1 MTMVSSFRQADDSLP
16 RVDYGEMLD
25 RIVEAI
31 ANQPGLFRV
40 SDDSE
45 RLLVNVEAIAHQI
58 AHQNLTDPILGVD
71 WRVRAAT
78 LNFSDSCAAQFPDK
92 IRAIR
97 QALLEQLQS
106 SLNAKNLETSTFLSS
121 LLQDFSTFQ
130 NSQPSLDLSYP
141 FTPYTE
147 LQKQRLQIQSPGSIK
162 FHKLTITVD
171 STDALNRNLPEEL
184 RRYIYEQLHAETDE
198 QQDELED
205 MLRDLIAD
213 KDSDLDRLKRLVD
226 TEVLGQL
233 KKAAKI
239 QYLEYLE
246 ENINA
251 KKHRE
256 VVYLRDL
263 IRRLKALNDYIADP
277 NKADAEYEVSYQGKT
292 VNFRQLFSRAE
303 ALDILPV
310 IPIIEGY
317 LGETT
322 DPLHN
327 RRQFI
332 FGLKLKL
339 NGPVQNQG
347 SKNAFDY
354 YCSLLDLEQEENQAS
369 AQTKYGLE
377 KILKVTFLY
386 FFVFAS
392 DCNPEAE
399 GYNYS
404 DELQYDPVSRFEANI
419 LGTLQGNNNQ
429 EKVGLLRGI
438 RKGLEK
444 FKVKDKVERLV
455 KLVKH
460 TLTRERVIPSS
471 EHCIHVGVRKT
482 LLETDVDRIL
492 NRLTLFKD
500 VLRKNQKESLQYL
513 SVGEA
518 TVNPDILCQLPVK
531 IKIEDIRYAETS
543 DRQSFSMSYDL
554 DNLQSFPV
562 LLTPKK
568 CLTDGVY
575 KKHYETLQS
584 RKLVLFH
591 IDTVKNEKL
600 DDRQAFLYR
609 FTFTL
614 LFYIVVQQL
623 ASYLPNPENLFIPIV
638 RFHLTNKN
646 NSSPLE
652 EFILN
657 LSVTVSHLLNEEKI
671 LANFQ
676 GFDITSNN
684 IHKTRNGL
692 SSLYSRLPKV
702 FSFDKLEETPKLD
715 KLAIIVVS
723 SRETDA
729 QYQTD
734 KSQHLSNLMG
744 EVVSVTRREDAR
756 IEINCLSTFSDSY
769 LRSEIFDNPLVI
781 RDKIT
786 ELYQQGYRHFVYI
799 AKAPYTSS
807 LNMTV
812 EEDRLFFMS
821 RSLIR
826 RLRNNNPDILIYP
839 MFFDKYYVRSS
850 MNLTPKS
857 LYVQDIRELTQLVD
871 DPSQQAVV
879 FFNLF
884 NGLKVG
890 NTDERFYNG
899 VISYA
904 TLLNTYK
911 GILDN
916 EVIYQGLLH
925 EGELKHDI
933 LQYLTLFHFSRY
945 EATRNI
951 SLKLDPYQ
959 NIIGD
964 YSVGKL
970 SLFKHMNGKS
980 EFNSLAFL
988 TEAKKALRV
997 D

>member
-1 MTMVSSFRQADDSLP
+1 MSMVSSFRHADESLP
-16 RVDYGEMLD
+16 KVDYRDILD
-25 RIVEAI
+25 RIVQAI
-31 ANQPGLFRV
+31 ANQRGLFRV
-40 SDDSE
+40 SDDLG
-45 RLLVNVEAIAHQI
+45 RLLVNVEAIAHSI
-58 AHQNLTDPILGVD
+58 AHQNLTDPILGGD

-78 LNFSDSCAAQFPDK
+78 INFSPSCAEQFPDQ

-97 QALLEQLQS
+97 QALLVQLES
-106 SLNAKNLETSTFLSS
+106 SLREKNLETRAFLSS

-141 FTPYTE
+141 FKPYTG
-147 LQKQRLQIQSPGSIK
+147 LQKERLHIESPGSIK

-171 STDALNRNLPEEL
+171 RTDTLNRNLPEEL
-184 RRYIYEQLHAETDE
+184 RRYIHEQLATQTNE
-198 QQDELED
+198 QESDLED
-205 MLRDLIAD
+205 VLTDLIQD
-213 KDSDLDRLKRLVD
+213 DNSDLDRLKRLMD

-233 KKAAKI
+233 KKEAKI

-246 ENINA
+246 QNINA
-251 KKHRE
+251 TRHPE

-277 NKADAEYEVSYQGKT
+277 NKADADYEVTYQGKT

-322 DPLHN
+322 DPLKN

-347 SKNAFDY
+347 SESAFDY
-354 YCSLLDLEQEENQAS
+354 YCSLLDLDREENQAVARS
-369 AQTKYGLE
+369 QYGLE
-377 KILKVTFLY
+377 KILKVAFLY

-392 DCNPEAE
+392 DCDPEAE
-399 GYNYS
+399 GYNYN
-404 DELQYDPVSRFEANI
+404 DELQYDPVSRFDNNI
-419 LGTLQGNNNQ
+419 LGRLQGDNDGA
-429 EKVGLLRGI
+429 KVSLLRGI
-438 RKGLEK
+438 RRGLEQFK
-444 FKVKDKVERLV
+444 AKEKVKRLV
-455 KLVKH
+455 ELVKDI
-460 TLTRERVIPSS
+460 LNQRRVLPPD

-482 LLETDVDRIL
+482 LLETNVEEIL
-492 NRLTLFKD
+492 QRLTLFKE
-500 VLRKNQKESLQYL
+500 VLRRNPKESLQYL

-518 TVNPDILCQLPVK
+518 TVNPDIFCQLPVS

-543 DRQSFSMSYDL
+543 DRQTFSMSYNL
-554 DNLQSFPV
+554 GSLQSFPV

-568 CLTDGVY
+568 CLTDRGY

-591 IDTVKNEKL
+591 IDTVKNERL
-600 DDRQAFLYR
+600 DNQQAFLYR

-623 ASYLPNPENLFIPIV
+623 AHYLPNPENLFIPIV

-657 LSVTVSHLLNEEKI
+657 LSVTVSHLLNEDKI

-702 FSFDKLEETPKLD
+702 FSFDNPEETPKLE

-723 SRETDA
+723 SRESDA
-729 QYQTD
+729 HYQTD
-734 KSQHLSNLMG
+734 KDRHLSNLMG

-769 LRSEIFDNPLVI
+769 PRSQMFKNPLVL
-781 RDKIT
+781 RDKIA

-821 RSLIR
+821 RSLIHC
-826 RLRNNNPDILIYP
+826 LRDNNPEILIYP

-850 MNLTPKS
+850 MSLKPKS

-871 DPSQQAVV
+871 DPSQQSVV

-890 NTDERFYNG
+890 NTDDRFYNG

-911 GILDN
+911 GILEN
-916 EVIYQGLLH
+916 EVMYQGLLH
-925 EGELKHDI
+925 EGDLKHDI

-970 SLFKHMNGKS
+970 SLFKHINGKS
-980 EFNSLAFL
+980 DFNSLAFL
-988 TEAKKALRV
+988 TEVKKALI
-997 D
+997 

>member
-1 MTMVSSFRQADDSLP
+1 MVNRFQENNDSLP

-25 RIVEAI
+25 RIIEAI
-31 ANQPGLFRV
+31 ANQRGLFRV
-40 SDDSE
+40 SDDLG
-45 RLLVNVEAIAHQI
+45 RLLVNVEAIAHSI

-78 LNFSDSCAAQFPDK
+78 VNFSPTCTAQFRDK
-92 IRAIR
+92 IRNIR
-97 QALLEQLQS
+97 HALLEQLQS
-106 SLNAKNLETSTFLSS
+106 SLREKNLETSAFLSS
-121 LLQDFSTFQ
+121 LLQDFSSFQ
-130 NSQPSLDLSYP
+130 HSSPSLDLSYP
-141 FTPYTE
+141 FTTHPG
-147 LQKQRLQIQSPGSIK
+147 LQKERLQIQSPGSIK
-162 FHKLTITVD
+162 FHKLTIAVD
-171 STDALNRNLPEEL
+171 GTDRFEQHLPEEL
-184 RRYIYEQLHAETDE
+184 RRYISEQLHPETDE
-198 QQDELED
+198 QQGELED
-205 MLRDLIAD
+205 MLTDLIREEN
-213 KDSDLDRLKRLVD
+213 SDLDRLKRLVD

-233 KKAAKI
+233 KKEAKI

-246 ENINA
+246 QNINA
-251 KKHRE
+251 TRHPE

-263 IRRLKALNDYIADP
+263 IRRLKALNRYITDP
-277 NKADAEYEVSYQGKT
+277 NKADAEYEVSYQGRT

-322 DPLHN
+322 DPKRN
-327 RRQFI
+327 SRQFI

-347 SKNAFDY
+347 GENAFNY
-354 YCSLLDLEQEENQAS
+354 YCSLLDLDREENQAVARS
-369 AQTKYGLE
+369 QYGLQ
-377 KILKVTFLY
+377 KILKVAFLY

-392 DCNPEAE
+392 DCNLGAE
-399 GYNYS
+399 EYNYN
-404 DELQYDPVSRFEANI
+404 DELQYDPVSRFEAKI
-419 LGTLQGNNNQ
+419 LPTLQGENDGT
-429 EKVGLLRGI
+429 KVSLLRGI
-438 RKGLEK
+438 RKGLDK
-444 FKVKDKVERLV
+444 FKAKEKVKRLVELVKD
-455 KLVKH
+455 
-460 TLTRERVIPSS
+460 TLNQRRVLPPD

-482 LLETDVDRIL
+482 LLETDVETIL
-492 NRLTLFKD
+492 QRLTLFKE
-500 VLRKNQKESLQYL
+500 VLRGNPKQCLQYL

-518 TVNPDILCQLPVK
+518 TVNPDIFCQLPVS

-543 DRQSFSMSYDL
+543 DRQTFSMSYNL
-554 DNLQSFPV
+554 DHLQSFPV
-562 LLTPKK
+562 LLMPKQ
-568 CLTDGVY
+568 CRSSRAY
-575 KKHYETLQS
+575 STLKN
-584 RKLVLFH
+584 RKLVLCE
-591 IDTVKNEKL
+591 IDTEANQNL
-600 DDRQAFLYR
+600 NDRQAFLYR
-609 FTFTL
+609 FTFSL

-623 ASYLPNPENLFIPIV
+623 ACYLPNRENLFIPIV

-646 NSSPLE
+646 DSSPLE
-652 EFILN
+652 EFMLN
-657 LSVTVSHLLNEEKI
+657 LSVTVSHLLNEENI

-676 GFDITSNN
+676 GFDIRRVESY
-684 IHKTRNGL
+684 KTKNGL

-702 FSFDKLEETPKLD
+702 FSFDQLEETPKLE

-723 SRETDA
+723 SREADA
-729 QYQTD
+729 HYQTN
-734 KSQHLSNLMG
+734 KEQHLSNLMG

-769 LRSEIFDNPLVI
+769 PRSEMFNTPLVL
-781 RDKIT
+781 RDKIV
-786 ELYQQGYRHFVYI
+786 ELYQQGYQHFVYI

-807 LNMTV
+807 LNITA

-826 RLRNNNPDILIYP
+826 CLRDNNPDILIYP

-850 MNLTPKS
+850 MNLKPKS

-871 DPSQQAVV
+871 DSSQQSVV

-890 NTDERFYNG
+890 KSDERFYNG

-916 EVIYQGLLH
+916 AVIYQGLLH
-925 EGELKHDI
+925 EGDLKHDI

-988 TEAKKALRV
+988 TEVKKALI
-997 D
+997 

>member
-1 MTMVSSFRQADDSLP
+1 MVSSFRQADDSLP

-45 RLLVNVEAIAHQI
+45 RLLVNVEAIAHRI
-58 AHQNLTDPILGVD
+58 AQQNLDDPILGSD
-71 WRVRAAT
+71 RGIRAAT
-78 LNFSDSCAAQFPDK
+78 LNSSPSCAAQFPDK
-92 IRAIR
+92 IRNIR

-106 SLNAKNLETSTFLSS
+106 SLRAKNLETSAFLSS
-121 LLQDFSTFQ
+121 LVQDFSTFQ

-141 FTPYTE
+141 FTAYTG
-147 LQKQRLQIQSPGSIK
+147 LQKERLQIQSPGSIK

-171 STDALNRNLPEEL
+171 RTDTLNRNLPEEL
-184 RRYIYEQLHAETDE
+184 RRYIQEHLDTETDE
-198 QQDELED
+198 QQADLED
-205 MLRDLIAD
+205 VLTDLIQD
-213 KDSDLDRLKRLVD
+213 EHKDSDINLIKRLMD

-233 KKAAKI
+233 KKEAKI

-246 ENINA
+246 QNINA
-251 KKHRE
+251 DRHPE
-256 VVYLRDL
+256 VVYLQDL

-277 NKADAEYEVSYQGKT
+277 QRSDADYEVTYQGT
-292 VNFRQLFSRAE
+292 PVNFRQLFSRAE
-303 ALDILPV
+303 AFDILPV

-322 DPLHN
+322 DPRRN

-347 SKNAFDY
+347 SASAFDY
-354 YCSLLDLEQEENQAS
+354 YCSLLDLDREENQAVARS
-369 AQTKYGLE
+369 PYGLQ
-377 KILKVTFLY
+377 KILKVAFLY

-392 DCNPEAE
+392 DCDPEAE
-399 GYNYS
+399 GYNHNN
-404 DELQYDPVSRFEANI
+404 ELHYDPVSRFEAKI
-419 LGTLQGNNNQ
+419 LPTLQGDND
-429 EKVGLLRGI
+429 EAKVSLLRGI
-438 RKGLEK
+438 RRGLDKLKAREK
-444 FKVKDKVERLV
+444 VNRLV

-460 TLTRERVIPSS
+460 TLTREMVIPPS

-482 LLETDVDRIL
+482 LLETDVDTIFGRQ
-492 NRLTLFKD
+492 TLFREALKGNP
-500 VLRKNQKESLQYL
+500 KQCLQYL

-518 TVNPDILCQLPVK
+518 TVNPEILCQLPVS
-531 IKIEDIRYAETS
+531 IKIEDIRYSETS
-543 DRQSFSMSYDL
+543 DRQTFSMSYKL
-554 DNLQSFPV
+554 DHLQSFPV
-562 LLTPKK
+562 LLMPKQG
-568 CLTDGVY
+568 LTDKVH
-575 KKHYETLQS
+575 KKHYETLQR

-591 IDTVKNEKL
+591 IDTAQNEQL
-600 DDRQAFLYR
+600 DDQQAFLYR
-609 FTFTL
+609 FTFSL

-623 ASYLPNPENLFIPIV
+623 ARYLPNRKNLFIPIV

-646 NSSPLE
+646 NSSALE

-657 LSVTVSHLLNEEKI
+657 LSVTVSHLLNEEEI

-702 FSFDKLEETPKLD
+702 FSFDQLEETPQLE

-723 SRETDA
+723 SRESDA
-729 QYQTD
+729 HYQTD
-734 KSQHLSNLMG
+734 KDRHLSNLMG

-769 LRSEIFDNPLVI
+769 LRSEMFNTPLVL
-781 RDKIT
+781 RDKIV
-786 ELYQQGYRHFVYI
+786 ELYQRGYRHFVYI

-807 LNMTV
+807 LNITA

-826 RLRNNNPDILIYP
+826 CLVENNPDIKIYP

-850 MNLTPKS
+850 MSLKPKS

-871 DPSQQAVV
+871 DPSQQSVV

-890 NTDERFYNG
+890 KKDERFYNG

-925 EGELKHDI
+925 EGDLKHDI

-945 EATRNI
+945 EAMSKI

-980 EFNSLAFL
+980 DFNSLAFL
-988 TEAKKALRV
+988 TEVKKALI
-997 D
+997 

>member
-1 MTMVSSFRQADDSLP
+1 MVNRFQENNESLP
-16 RVDYGEMLD
+16 RVDYRDLLD
-25 RIVEAI
+25 RILQAI
-31 ANQPGLFRV
+31 ANQPSLFRV
-40 SDDSE
+40 SDDSR
-45 RLLVNVEAIAHQI
+45 RLLVNLEAIAHQI
-58 AHQNLTDPILGVD
+58 AHQNLTDPILGSD
-71 WRVRAAT
+71 RGVRAAT
-78 LNFSDSCAAQFPDK
+78 VNFSPSCAAQFPDQ

-97 QALLEQLQS
+97 QALLQQLQL
-106 SLNAKNLETSTFLSS
+106 SLRAKNLETSTFLSS

-130 NSQPSLDLSYP
+130 NAQPSLDLSYP
-141 FTPYTE
+141 FKAYTG
-147 LQKQRLQIQSPGSIK
+147 LQKERLQIQSPGSIK

-171 STDALNRNLPEEL
+171 GADRFDQHLPEEL
-184 RRYIYEQLHAETDE
+184 RRYLSEGLHPETDE
-198 QQDELED
+198 QQGELED
-205 MLRDLIAD
+205 VLTDLIREEN
-213 KDSDLDRLKRLVD
+213 SDLDRLKRLMD

-246 ENINA
+246 QNINA
-251 KKHRE
+251 SKHPD

-277 NKADAEYEVSYQGKT
+277 NKADAEYEVTYQGRT

-322 DPLHN
+322 DPIHH

-332 FGLKLKL
+332 FGLKLKF

-347 SKNAFDY
+347 GENAFDY
-354 YCSLLDLEQEENQAS
+354 YCSLLDLDREENQAVARS
-369 AQTKYGLE
+369 QYGLE
-377 KILKVTFLY
+377 KIFKVAFLY
-386 FFVFAS
+386 FFIFAS
-392 DCNPEAE
+392 DCDPDAE
-399 GYNYS
+399 NYNYS
-404 DELQYDPVSRFEANI
+404 DELNYDPVSRFEANI
-419 LGTLQGNNNQ
+419 LGKLQGNN
-429 EKVGLLRGI
+429 ESKKSGLLRGI
-438 RKGLEK
+438 RKGLEQ
-444 FKVKDKVERLV
+444 FKARKKVNRLV
-455 KLVKH
+455 KLVKE
-460 TLTRERVIPSS
+460 TLKQRRILPADEQF
-471 EHCIHVGVRKT
+471 IHVGVRKT
-482 LLETDVDRIL
+482 LLETDVDQIL
-492 NRLTLFKD
+492 QRSTLFKE
-500 VLRKNQKESLQYL
+500 VLRGNPKQCLQYL
-513 SVGEA
+513 ALGEA
-518 TVNPDILCQLPVK
+518 AVNPDIFCQLPVS

-543 DRQSFSMSYDL
+543 DSQSFSMSYNL
-554 DNLQSFPV
+554 ENLQSFPV

-568 CLTDGVY
+568 CLTDQDY
-575 KKHYETLQS
+575 QKHYETLQS

-591 IDTVKNEKL
+591 IDTDKNEKL
-600 DDRQAFLYR
+600 DHQPAFLYR

-614 LFYIVVQQL
+614 LFYIVIQQF
-623 ASYLPNPENLFIPIV
+623 ASHLPNRENLFIPIV
-638 RFHLTNKN
+638 RFHLTNRN
-646 NSSPLE
+646 DSSPLE
-652 EFILN
+652 EFMLN
-657 LSVTVSHLLNEEKI
+657 LSVTVSHLLNEENI

-676 GFDITSNN
+676 GFDIRRVESY
-684 IHKTRNGL
+684 KTRNGL

-702 FSFDKLEETPKLD
+702 FSFDNREETPKLE

-729 QYQTD
+729 HYQTD
-734 KSQHLSNLMG
+734 KEQHLSNLMG
-744 EVVSVTRREDAR
+744 EVVSVTRRQDAR

-769 LRSEIFDNPLVI
+769 SRSELFKNPLVL

-826 RLRNNNPDILIYP
+826 CLRDNNSEILIYP
-839 MFFDKYYVRSS
+839 MFFDKYYVLSS
-850 MNLTPKS
+850 MNLKPKS
-857 LYVQDIRELTQLVD
+857 LYVQDIRELTQLVN
-871 DPSQQAVV
+871 DPSQQSVV

-890 NTDERFYNG
+890 KTDERFYNG

-904 TLLNTYK
+904 TLLNTYN

-916 EVIYQGLLH
+916 EVMYQGLLH

-988 TEAKKALRV
+988 TEVKKALI
-997 D
+997 

>member
-1 MTMVSSFRQADDSLP
+1 MTMVSSFRPADESLP
-16 RVDYGEMLD
+16 KVDYRDILD
-25 RIVEAI
+25 RILQAI
-31 ANQPGLFRV
+31 AHQPHLFRV
-40 SDDSE
+40 SNDSG
-45 RLLVNVEAIAHQI
+45 RLLVNIEAIAHQI
-58 AHQNLTDPILGVD
+58 AQQNLTDPILGVD

-78 LNFSDSCAAQFPDK
+78 VNFSPSCAAEFPDQ

-97 QALLEQLQS
+97 QALLQQLQL
-106 SLNAKNLETSTFLSS
+106 SLREKNLETSTFLSS

-130 NSQPSLDLSYP
+130 NAQPSLDLSYP
-141 FTPYTE
+141 FKAYTG
-147 LQKQRLQIQSPGSIK
+147 LQKERLQIQSPGSIK

-171 STDALNRNLPEEL
+171 GADRFDQHLPEEL
-184 RRYIYEQLHAETDE
+184 RRYLSEQLHPETDE
-198 QQDELED
+198 QQDDLQD
-205 MLRDLIAD
+205 VLTDLIRD
-213 KDSDLDRLKRLVD
+213 KNSDLDRLKRLVD

-246 ENINA
+246 QNINA
-251 KKHRE
+251 SKHPE

-277 NKADAEYEVSYQGKT
+277 NKADAEYEVTYQGKT

-322 DPLHN
+322 DPIHH

-332 FGLKLKL
+332 FGLKLKF

-347 SKNAFDY
+347 GENAFDY
-354 YCSLLDLEQEENQAS
+354 YCSLLDLDREENQALARS
-369 AQTKYGLE
+369 QYGLE
-377 KILKVTFLY
+377 KIFKVAFLY

-392 DCNPEAE
+392 DCDPEAE

-404 DELQYDPVSRFEANI
+404 DELNYDPVSRFEANI
-419 LGTLQGNNNQ
+419 LGKLQADNDGA
-429 EKVGLLRGI
+429 KVKLLRGI
-438 RKGLEK
+438 RRGLEQ
-444 FKVKDKVERLV
+444 FKTREKVNRLV
-455 KLVKH
+455 KLVKE
-460 TLTRERVIPSS
+460 TLKQRRVLPAD
-471 EHCIHVGVRKT
+471 EQCIHVGVRKT
-482 LLETDVDRIL
+482 LLETDVDQIL
-492 NRLTLFKD
+492 QRSTVFKE
-500 VLRKNQKESLQYL
+500 VLRGNPKQCLQYL
-513 SVGEA
+513 ALGEA
-518 TVNPDILCQLPVK
+518 AVNPDIFCQLPVS

-543 DRQSFSMSYDL
+543 DSQSFSMSYNL
-554 DNLQSFPV
+554 ENLQSFPV
-562 LLTPKK
+562 LLMPRECRGSQGYT
-568 CLTDGVY
+568 
-575 KKHYETLQS
+575 TLKN
-584 RKLVLFH
+584 RKLVLFEM
-591 IDTVKNEKL
+591 DTQANQDL
-600 DDRQAFLYR
+600 DNQQAFVYR

-623 ASYLPNPENLFIPIV
+623 ASRLPNRENLFIPIV
-638 RFHLTNKN
+638 RFHLTNRN
-646 NSSPLE
+646 DSSPLE
-652 EFILN
+652 EFMLN
-657 LSVTVSHLLNEEKI
+657 LSVTVSHLLNEENI

-676 GFDITSNN
+676 GFDITRNN
-684 IHKTRNGL
+684 VHKTRNGL

-702 FSFDKLEETPKLD
+702 FSFDNREETPKLE

-729 QYQTD
+729 HYQTD
-734 KSQHLSNLMG
+734 KEQHLSNLMG
-744 EVVSVTRREDAR
+744 EVVSVTRRQDAR

-769 LRSEIFDNPLVI
+769 RRSEMFENPLVL

-786 ELYQQGYRHFVYI
+786 ELHQQGYRHFVYI

-826 RLRNNNPDILIYP
+826 CLRDNNPDILIYP

-850 MNLTPKS
+850 MSLKPKS
-857 LYVQDIRELTQLVD
+857 LYVQDIRELTQLVN

-890 NTDERFYNG
+890 KTDERFYNG

-904 TLLNTYK
+904 TLLNTYN

-916 EVIYQGLLH
+916 EVMYQGLLH

-970 SLFKHMNGKS
+970 SLFKHINGKS

-988 TEAKKALRV
+988 TEVKKALI
-997 D
+997 